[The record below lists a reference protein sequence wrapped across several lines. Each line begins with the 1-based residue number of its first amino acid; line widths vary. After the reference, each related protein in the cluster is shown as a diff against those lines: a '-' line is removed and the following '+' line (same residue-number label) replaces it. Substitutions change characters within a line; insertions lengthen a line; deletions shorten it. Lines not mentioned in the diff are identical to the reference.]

1 LEDFPVKSTSLFLSF
16 TLLAAPLAL
25 AAQTTTIPY
34 GQSAQVSR
42 PGNTPSLSS
51 SIKPKSKTTPRIK
64 PLSRVAFGGGI
75 SAMGVNMQVAT
86 NLNRHFNLRGVGNY
100 FNYTAS
106 NISTNGFNV
115 DAKLNMA
122 TAGASLDFY
131 PFATH
136 GFRLSPGGLFYN
148 QNRATANAPLSGGGS
163 FTFNNQTY
171 YSAYA
176 NPATGATPVNFN
188 GSLGLNANK
197 QAFTLTTGWG
207 NMIPRKGGHWSFP
220 FEAGVAFVGKPAIAV
235 NLSGWACS
243 TQPTLADPADPLTC
257 ADLAGTSSLAQSVQ
271 GNKNQQVYKWKND
284 LDPLKT
290 YPIFSFG
297 VAYDFPIR

>member
-1 LEDFPVKSTSLFLSF
+1 MKPTALFLSF

-34 GQSAQVSR
+34 GPTAQVAR
-42 PGNTPSLSS
+42 PGDTPSLSS
-51 SIKPKSKTTPRIK
+51 SIKPKSKAKTKPLIK
-64 PLSRVAFGGGI
+64 PLSRVAVGGGI

-148 QNRATANAPLSGGGS
+148 QNRATAKAPLSGGGS

-176 NPATGATPVNFN
+176 NSVTGATPVNFN

-220 FEAGVAFVGKPAIAV
+220 FEVGVAFVGKPAIAV
-235 NLSGWACS
+235 NLSGWAC
-243 TQPTLADPADPLTC
+243 TDPHDITTC
-257 ADLAGTSSLAQSVQ
+257 ADLAGNTSLAQTVQ
-271 GNKNQQVYKWKND
+271 YNKDQQVIKWKND